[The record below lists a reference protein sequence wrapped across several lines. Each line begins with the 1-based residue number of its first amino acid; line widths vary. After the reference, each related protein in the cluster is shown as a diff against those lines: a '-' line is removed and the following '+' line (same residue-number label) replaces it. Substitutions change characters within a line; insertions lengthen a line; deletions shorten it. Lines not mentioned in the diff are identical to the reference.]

1 MNDLRAITEEEH
13 NYIQKIIGSDSSVYE
28 NGIIVDRIIEFDDMA
43 DIVDFLRGQ
52 RKPPECVGFGLNRDW
67 PKVGEKVTVYNN
79 SGVLSGTVNH
89 IDGRDVLVVT
99 DWQCYMPSPTITKQE
114 HQDSELGN
122 MQVGGDHYQTKIQP
136 VEFIHANGLPFIE
149 GNVVKYISRHKAK
162 GGAGDIEKAISYCK
176 MLLKLEYGYTD
187 EQIGKLFEKNGNKQ

>member
-1 MNDLRAITEEEH
+1 MSELRAITAEQREKIEKLGNGVSMWFDGESAGLH
-13 NYIQKIIGSDSSVYE
+13 IDDYICFDEMAAIVDYLRSQQVVSSV
-28 NGIIVDRIIEFDDMA
+28 
-43 DIVDFLRGQ
+43 
-52 RKPPECVGFGLNRDW
+52 
-67 PKVGEKVTVYNN
+67 
-79 SGVLSGTVNH
+79 
-89 IDGRDVLVVT
+89 
-99 DWQCYMPSPTITKQE
+99 
-114 HQDSELGN
+114 GN

-187 EQIGKLFEKNGNKQ
+187 EQIGKLFEKDGNK